1 MKLQTIFPFSI
12 EIFVFQ
18 NVHLSKEEVK
28 LISSHFTMLISAV
41 LEAFK
46 DISDGHI
53 HGEEP
58 SLNNTFKY
66 IVMECKNDPT
76 GGVPYWDP
84 NYDHLISPFPECVTL
99 RKYYILDSHQRE
111 QRCWQGILFL

>member
-1 MKLQTIFPFSI
+1 
-12 EIFVFQ
+12 
-18 NVHLSKEEVK
+18 
-28 LISSHFTMLISAV
+28 MLISAV

-46 DISDGHI
+46 DISI
-53 HGEEP
+53 IGEEP
-58 SLNNTFKY
+58 SKNNTFKY

-99 RKYYILDSHQRE
+99 RKYYILPSRQRE
-111 QRCWQGILFL
+111 QSVGKAAIFRYKVNIKHHVGQLYIK